1 MSHLHIP
8 DGILPLWLWLL
19 GYILIAIY
27 FIFGAF
33 YIKKYKKQSKFPLI
47 SIMAALMILTM
58 SIPLPF
64 PVPYHVNLS
73 VLTGIIL
80 GPVLAFFAV
89 FTTNLLLAFLAHGG
103 ITVIGLNTVVISIE
117 AALGYFIFRFL
128 YKKFNKIFFSVFIA
142 TFLALLFSTF
152 LNIGIVY
159 TGTHNLSML
168 AHHHH
173 GHHGEF
179 NHKHHQNDH
188 NFIEHENHHPPLM
201 ETHERQEGFDKH
213 EHEENFNI
221 KKFLSLMFIFGFI
234 GWILESSLTGFIV
247 SYINKVKPDILNL

>member
-8 DGILPLWLWLL
+8 DGILPLWLWIL
-19 GYILIAIY
+19 GFILIAIY
-27 FIFGAF
+27 FVFAAF
-33 YIKKYKKQSKFPLI
+33 YIKKHDKQSKFPLI

-64 PVPYHVNLS
+64 PVPYHINLS
-73 VLTGIIL
+73 VLAGIIL
-80 GPVLAFFAV
+80 GPALAFFAV
-89 FTTNLLLAFLAHGG
+89 FTTNLLLALVAHGG
-103 ITVIGLNTVVISIE
+103 ISIIGLNTVVISLE

-128 YKKFNKIFFSVFIA
+128 YKKSRKIFFSAFTA

-159 TGTHNLSML
+159 TGTHNLNML

-173 GHHGEF
+173 GHHEQ
-179 NHKHHQNDH
+179 HENDN
-188 NFIEHENHHPPLM
+188 NFIEHENHPPLI
-201 ETHERQEGFDKH
+201 EAHERQEDFNG
-213 EHEENFNI
+213 HEEKFNI
-221 KKFLSLMFIFGFI
+221 KKFFSLMFIFGFI

-247 SYINKVKPDILNL
+247 SYIKKVKPDILNL